1 MVNVFNIIVTGAML
15 VLGND
20 VNNPIPYC
28 TVQLQQPTIEGL
40 AREYS
45 AKAALRQ
52 HYEKQAKRLGMTLRG
67 YCFRFN
73 VRGIV

>member
-1 MVNVFNIIVTGAML
+1 MYGKNPEML
-15 VLGND
+15 LMHK
-20 VNNPIPYC
+20 
-28 TVQLQQPTIEGL
+28 QQQTIDGL

-67 YCFRFN
+67 YCHRFN
-73 VRGIV
+73 VRGVV

>member
-1 MVNVFNIIVTGAML
+1 MYGKNPE
-15 VLGND
+15 VLLM
-20 VNNPIPYC
+20 C
-28 TVQLQQPTIEGL
+28 KQQQTIDGL

-67 YCFRFN
+67 YCHRFN
-73 VRGIV
+73 VRGVV

>member
-1 MVNVFNIIVTGAML
+1 MHGK
-15 VLGND
+15 
-20 VNNPIPYC
+20 NPE
-28 TVQLQQPTIEGL
+28 TLLMRKQQQTIGGL
-40 AREYS
+40 AREYG

-67 YCFRFN
+67 YCVRFN

>member
-1 MVNVFNIIVTGAML
+1 MHGK
-15 VLGND
+15 
-20 VNNPIPYC
+20 NPE
-28 TVQLQQPTIEGL
+28 TLLMRKQQPTIDGL

-52 HYEKQAKRLGMTLRG
+52 HYAEQAKRLGMTLRG
-67 YCFRFN
+67 YCYRFN

>member
-1 MVNVFNIIVTGAML
+1 MVSRYGE
-15 VLGND
+15 
-20 VNNPIPYC
+20 NPE
-28 TVQLQQPTIEGL
+28 TLLMRKQQPTVDGL

-67 YCFRFN
+67 YYQRFN
-73 VRGIV
+73 VRGVV